1 MLKINS
7 GSVQHWMALYNK
19 SKKITDY
26 YLVDIDVEQQEIEV
40 D

>member
-7 GSVQHWMALYNK
+7 GSVMALYNK